1 MNFITWLVV
10 GIIVGRVAN
19 LVMKRREGVLLDM
32 IAGIVGASVVGLV
45 LTPLLRLSTINQD
58 NFSLSAVLV
67 SVGGAVSMLAVLTLF
82 RRRGYHLH

>member
-19 LVMKRREGVLLDM
+19 LVMKMREGILLDM

-45 LTPLLRLSTINQD
+45 LTPLLRLSTINQN

-82 RRRGYHLH
+82 RRRGYRLH

>member
-19 LVMKRREGVLLDM
+19 LVMKMREGILLDM

>member
-67 SVGGAVSMLAVLTLF
+67 SVGGALSILAVLTLF

>member
-19 LVMKRREGVLLDM
+19 LVMKMREGVLLDM

-82 RRRGYHLH
+82 RRRGYHLR

>member
-19 LVMKRREGVLLDM
+19 LVMKMREGVLLDM

-82 RRRGYHLH
+82 RWRGYHLH